1 MAVAAVIALAISAS
15 APMAALVIGVILF
28 GVLHN
33 VLELRYVVGRF
44 SGLLGRRFLELFGLL
59 VSGIVVCRLLAGVIG
74 RPAETAEIVL
84 GFVVLGLGVR
94 HGLDGRRRVVAWGVL
109 VPAAVA
115 ALLRPDLY
123 VWVLA
128 VLHLVATVVFLWEW
142 SSRLT
147 VGRGLFRSVQLAWA
161 LAVPVVLLTGVADR
175 WLRSGAEA
183 VRNLVG
189 EGESVLAAAA
199 PPGQSDSALGLRFL
213 VVVAFLQTM
222 HYVVW
227 VAFMPRMAPE
237 VSAAFEAR
245 LPWLTGPRVWAAG
258 FLGGAV
264 FAVLFVFDFAHTD
277 TLYRALSSY
286 HEYLELPILLVL
298 LVGGLRLLPVPDAL
312 PDSTTGATGS
322 DPSDDVLPYAAGP
335 VPGPVLP
342 VASDREPAA

>member
-1 MAVAAVIALAISAS
+1 MAVAAVVVLAISAS

-33 VLELRYVVGRF
+33 VLELRYVLGRF
-44 SGLLGRRFLELFGLL
+44 SGVLGRRFLELFGLL
-59 VSGIVVCRLLAGVIG
+59 VSGVVVFRLLSGVLV
-74 RPAETAEIVL
+74 RPSEVAEVVL
-84 GFVVLGLGVR
+84 GFVVLGLGAY
-94 HGLDGRRRVVAWGVL
+94 HALDGRRRVVAWAVL
-109 VPAAVA
+109 APAAVA
-115 ALLRPDLY
+115 SLLRPDAF

-128 VLHLVATVVFLWEW
+128 LLHLVVTVVFLWDW

-161 LAVPVVLLTGVADR
+161 LAVPVVLLTGAADR
-175 WLRSGAEA
+175 WLGLGAEA

-189 EGESVLAAAA
+189 DGQSVLAAAA
-199 PPGQSDSALGLRFL
+199 PPGQNDSPLGLRFL

-227 VAFMPRMAPE
+227 VAFMPRMAPD

-258 FLGGAV
+258 FIGGAV
-264 FAVLFVFDFAHTD
+264 LAVLFVFDFAHTD
-277 TLYRALSSY
+277 TLYHALSSY

-298 LVGGLRLLPVPDAL
+298 LVGGLRLLPVPDAAPEIPPASVSNP
-312 PDSTTGATGS
+312 PD
-322 DPSDDVLPYAAGP
+322 DILPYAAGP
-335 VPGPVLP
+335 APGPVLP
-342 VASDREPAA
+342 VASDQEPAA